1 MRHTPSD
8 VHRAMGKGD
17 AHTGHT
23 HCTKAALPHATSA
36 DKKSRARVT
45 CVYAAGFSSSSA
57 EAMPAE
63 YEKDPNFLL
72 TVHGYVMGM
81 RRVKGDDGDKD
92 QILRYIIADKEKVT
106 WDVYRVIEPDK
117 TDVWVSRPFDEGEI
131 AEDASAPT
139 DLMDYKASFDKCS
152 PGGPTAASLGQAA

>member
-1 MRHTPSD
+1 MRQPIRRRPSRRWAKAMLSQATRTAPKPHYLTP
-8 VHRAMGKGD
+8 RP
-17 AHTGHT
+17 
-23 HCTKAALPHATSA
+23 LI
-36 DKKSRARVT
+36 KKSRARVT

-106 WDVYRVIEPDK
+106 WGCLSCHRARQDGRLGLAPVRRGRDRGGRVGADGPDGLQGLL
-117 TDVWVSRPFDEGEI
+117 R
-131 AEDASAPT
+131 
-139 DLMDYKASFDKCS
+139 
-152 PGGPTAASLGQAA
+152 